1 LQQRRAHR
9 RKTPGKTTVKQGV
22 GMRGIRHSGVVTALI
37 ALTMLSANARVVE
50 GQSDNRVHNYVVSL
64 VGPGALL
71 SIGASAVIDQA
82 QTDPAEW
89 GNGASGFGKRV
100 ASAAGARFA
109 NETVRHGLAAVLDRS
124 TSYERCGC
132 KSFGARLGHAV
143 IGAITDRN
151 EEGRTFLS
159 EPAIAGAVAGA
170 YAPRIWRPS
179 YTSHDALAGVGISLG
194 LSALGNV
201 VHEFIL
207 H

>member
-1 LQQRRAHR
+1 MAA
-9 RKTPGKTTVKQGV
+9 
-22 GMRGIRHSGVVTALI
+22 ALV
-37 ALTMLSANARVVE
+37 ALVMLGANA
-50 GQSDNRVHNYVVSL
+50 GNAHAQDNNRFHNYVVSL
-64 VGPGALL
+64 VGPGALF

-82 QTDPAEW
+82 RTDPAEW
-89 GNGASGFGKRV
+89 GDGASGFGKRV

-109 NETVRHGLAAVLDRS
+109 NETVRHGLAAVLDRT

-132 KSFGARLGHAV
+132 KSFGGRLGHAV
-143 IGAITDRN
+143 VGAITDRN
-151 EEGRTFLS
+151 ESGKTMLS

-179 YTSHDALAGVGISLG
+179 YTSHDAFAGVGISLG